1 MAVQP
6 LGKFKFNFADLAPQ
20 VEPRRLQVLDSAPT
34 EAPPQA
40 APLPAPAQPRWL
52 PRLLPIFSAAAP
64 MRVQVAGEAS
74 PPFAARLRR
83 GLAAIYAAAGAEA
96 GVRVLVWADGF
107 AVGGHALDRLPSV
120 PHALV
125 VAAELEPGSLAAAAL
140 RLRALPAERRWLVLH
155 GNLPRLDA
163 ALGLPEIVS
172 GLEPHRLIRLPLLG
186 RSELAAQGRGVEP
199 AMARRRPGRRLL
211 GLAVVLARSYLE
223 LTG

>member
-40 APLPAPAQPRWL
+40 APLPAPARPRW
-52 PRLLPIFSAAAP
+52 
-64 MRVQVAGEAS
+64 
-74 PPFAARLRR
+74 
-83 GLAAIYAAAGAEA
+83 
-96 GVRVLVWADGF
+96 
-107 AVGGHALDRLPSV
+107 
-120 PHALV
+120 
-125 VAAELEPGSLAAAAL
+125 
-140 RLRALPAERRWLVLH
+140 
-155 GNLPRLDA
+155 LPRLDA

>member
-40 APLPAPAQPRWL
+40 APLPAPARPRWL

-96 GVRVLVWADGF
+96 GVRVLVWADGL
-107 AVGGHALDRLPSV
+107 AGGGHAPE
-120 PHALV
+120 PPPGGPPAPV
-125 VAAELEPGSLAAAAL
+125 VAAALE
-140 RLRALPAERRWLVLH
+140 
-155 GNLPRLDA
+155 
-163 ALGLPEIVS
+163 
-172 GLEPHRLIRLPLLG
+172 
-186 RSELAAQGRGVEP
+186 
-199 AMARRRPGRRLL
+199 
-211 GLAVVLARSYLE
+211 ARSPA
-223 LTG
+223 

>member
-20 VEPRRLQVLDSAPT
+20 VEPRLLQILDSAPT
-34 EAPPQA
+34 EPPPQA
-40 APLPAPAQPRWL
+40 APLPAPARPRWL
-52 PRLLPIFSAAAP
+52 SRLLPIFSAAAP

-140 RLRALPAERRWLVLH
+140 RLRALPAERRWLA
-155 GNLPRLDA
+155 LPRNL
-163 ALGLPEIVS
+163 
-172 GLEPHRLIRLPLLG
+172 
-186 RSELAAQGRGVEP
+186 
-199 AMARRRPGRRLL
+199 RRPP
-211 GLAVVLARSYLE
+211 ARSCCRQ
-223 LTG
+223 TTRAGPRSPAPIPSRSRPTSAGVR